1 MKIYLNNGGL
11 SIVNEKESKAVFLD
25 GEGPCIYAEDIT
37 QLVPEDAEFLFEV
50 ENDLFKEA
58 IKCLQKDTI
67 ELIPKIS

>member
-11 SIVNEKESKAVFLD
+11 SIVNEKENKAVFLD
-25 GEGPCIYAEDIT
+25 GEGPCIYAEDIK

-50 ENDLFKEA
+50 ENDLFEEA
-58 IKCLQKDTI
+58 IKCLKKDTN